1 MPRFVVIALLLLTG
15 CTGSKLGGACAR
27 NSDCVSGYCSA
38 MGTCAVPPADAG
50 DGDGGDASTKIPG
63 LDGGVDDAP
72 PDDAEIDAI

>member
-1 MPRFVVIALLLLTG
+1 MARLVVIALLLVG

-50 DGDGGDASTKIPG
+50 GGDGGDASTKIPG
-63 LDGGVDDAP
+63 LDGSIDDAP
-72 PDDAEIDAI
+72 LQDAGVD